1 MKTTVKHI
9 IQLLN
14 LVGIYILFTLIVGV
28 VMSPTIDVLD
38 SEIEIELSELEE
50 KESEEKEFEDETD
63 KLISFVG
70 CNESA
75 LASNSI
81 LRSHLLKIPD
91 QHILAVP
98 TPPPAADEYV
108 AAGR

>member
-1 MKTTVKHI
+1 MKTTAKHI

-14 LVGIYILFTLIVGV
+14 LIGVYLLFTLIVGV

-50 KESEEKEFEDETD
+50 KESEEKEIEDETD
-63 KLISFVG
+63 KLITLING
-70 CNESA
+70 NESA
-75 LASNSI
+75 LASKSN

-98 TPPPAADEYV
+98 TPPPDFMS
-108 AAGR
+108 